1 MKRLIAAIFSLFLAL
16 GLPAGALA
24 EEKESL
30 APLAAWAGKYPYDE
44 IAGKDLLATNLFSQH
59 LKALLGQKK
68 FDVFEKEFWQGVTF
82 PVQKK
87 DDVVLFH
94 FCKAHECMD
103 YMIYIYA
110 NLKDDS
116 LQACWMRR
124 NEVQGYWLWDKE
136 KAQDIGAAGCLD
148 DLPFG
153 LYEKHKK

>member
-1 MKRLIAAIFSLFLAL
+1 MKRLIAAVFSLLLVL
-16 GLPAGALA
+16 GLACEAPAA
-24 EEKESL
+24 ETESL

-44 IAGKDLLATNLFSQH
+44 IGGKDLLGTKLFSQR
-59 LKALLGQKK
+59 LKGILGQKK
-68 FDVFEKEFWQGVTF
+68 FDLFEKEFWQGVTF

-103 YMIYIYA
+103 YLIYIYA
-110 NLKDDS
+110 NLKDNS

-124 NEVQGYWLWDKE
+124 PEIQGYWLWGEE

-148 DLPFG
+148 DLPFD
-153 LYEKHKK
+153 LYEKHRK